1 MISRRTTF
9 VLAAIGLSLAAG
21 PAFAASGSTLF
32 GGLDTLLQN
41 VITALS
47 GTTGRAIATVAL
59 IVLAIAWL
67 TGRIHWHTALVWA
80 CAVAVIVGAPTI
92 VAAIA

>member
-1 MISRRTTF
+1 MFNRRATLALA
-9 VLAAIGLSLAAG
+9 VLGLTLAAG
-21 PAFAASGSTLF
+21 PAFAADSTLF
-32 GGLDTLLQN
+32 SGLDTLLQN

-47 GTTGRAIATVAL
+47 GTTGRSIATVGL

-92 VAAIA
+92 VTAIG